1 MTMNNLDFNLFLI
14 ENEKKNVNNK
24 NPSMIL
30 LKLLYIFQVSYTNS
44 GKPEPEHKC
53 RNPVL
58 VDPDPNC
65 ILKLWFCLYQPEL
78 QCKNYSSC
86 SGFCSSFSLVGNITY
101 CPLVICL
108 VAELSNRTTRCSIV
122 SQCILTFKCTL
133 YICLEVNKAT

>member
-24 NPSMIL
+24 NHSMIL

-58 VDPDPNC
+58 VEPDPN
-65 ILKLWFCLYQPEL
+65 
-78 QCKNYSSC
+78 
-86 SGFCSSFSLVGNITY
+86 
-101 CPLVICL
+101 
-108 VAELSNRTTRCSIV
+108 
-122 SQCILTFKCTL
+122 
-133 YICLEVNKAT
+133 